1 MSFDVARFFLTEFQ
15 LVYIYIYIYIYISTK
30 MFKSYEMI
38 FPLKKKK
45 HHFYKA
51 AHRVIEDFQA
61 HL

>member
-1 MSFDVARFFLTEFQ
+1 
-15 LVYIYIYIYIYISTK
+15 

-38 FPLKKKK
+38 FPLKKKKNKK